1 MRTCMKFV
9 LNKLIPL
16 LAVVCITQAH
26 AAEMR
31 DPTRPSGF
39 QASASDEINVPSN
52 GVQLQAIFF
61 HPDHPAALI
70 NGRRFSVGDD
80 VGDAQIS
87 AIHTDKII
95 LTDVSGEKEV
105 RLISSSIKSRKDSGQ
120 NPAVQETKK

>member
-1 MRTCMKFV
+1 MKLV
-9 LNKLIPL
+9 LNKLVPL
-16 LAVVCITQAH
+16 LVVVGIAQVH

-39 QASASDEINVPSN
+39 QASSSDSDELNVPSN

-61 HPDHPAALI
+61 HPDYPAALI
-70 NGRRFSVGDD
+70 NGRRFSVGDNL
-80 VGDAQIS
+80 GDAQIS

-105 RLISSSIKSRKDSGQ
+105 RLISSSIKSRMDSGQ
-120 NPAVQETKK
+120 NPAVQEIQK